1 MSQIYNKTYNNFD
14 NYVDIFGINML
25 PNLDYNDIINY
36 YRIHSCKEIISIIK
50 SYIVYYLKNNYEL
63 LNKILIN
70 MNKINIFFLLK
81 RIKRKI

>member
-36 YRIHSCKEIISIIK
+36 YRIH
-50 SYIVYYLKNNYEL
+50 
-63 LNKILIN
+63 
-70 MNKINIFFLLK
+70 
-81 RIKRKI
+81 